1 MTYLWFT
8 GYTWTDSLTL
18 MMGKDAEVFECTCKQ
33 RALYSLPVYLY
44 LLSLITVNF
53 YSPWTLNAEPTR
65 LAPQPTTVLQS
76 AARVQH
82 SPFSHWH
89 LLIYQLL

>member
-53 YSPWTLNAEPTR
+53 YSP
-65 LAPQPTTVLQS
+65 
-76 AARVQH
+76 
-82 SPFSHWH
+82 
-89 LLIYQLL
+89 